1 MNATDLITKIKDL
14 LSQTNS
20 INTYCQTK
28 YGKLPS
34 IFIGIDI
41 NNVPRIEKYPALI
54 LYDLKIERGLD
65 KIVYVVSIG
74 VGIENN
80 EIQTTDN
87 VYSYTGF
94 IESKELKEL
103 IEIELCATL
112 GKITFLAEYIPDALF
127 PIIADSITFSVE
139 YIVSR
144 RGMRQPI

>member
-1 MNATDLITKIKDL
+1 MNAKDLITKIKTL
-14 LSQTNS
+14 LSQTQS
-20 INTYCQTK
+20 INDYCQAK
-28 YGKLPS
+28 YSKLPS
-34 IFIGIDI
+34 VFIGIDV
-41 NNVPRIEKYPALI
+41 NNVPRIENYPAII
-54 LYDLKIERGLD
+54 LYDFNVERGLD

-74 VGIENN
+74 VGIANN

-94 IESKELKEL
+94 IESRELMEL

-112 GKITFLAEYIPDALF
+112 GKITFRADSIPDSLF
-127 PIIADSITFSVE
+127 PILADSITFSVE